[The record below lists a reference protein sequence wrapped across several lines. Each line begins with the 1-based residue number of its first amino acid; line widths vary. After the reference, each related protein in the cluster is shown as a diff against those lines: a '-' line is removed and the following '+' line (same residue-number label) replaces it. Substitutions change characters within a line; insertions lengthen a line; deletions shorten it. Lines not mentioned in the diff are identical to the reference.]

1 MPVDN
6 ASAVGTVFDIKQ
18 LAVYD
23 GPGIRTTVFLKGC
36 PLRCMW
42 CHNPEGLSYQP
53 QLMVSSNNC
62 LHCGACIRACP
73 NGGKTCTACGRCIR
87 ACPQGLRKLCGKRY
101 TAQELAQKLL
111 RDKDYL
117 AAMSGGVTFSGGEPL
132 LQPDFLCECL
142 RLCRQ
147 AGIHT
152 CLDTAGAGFGSYDGI
167 LRWTDLVLFD
177 AKHEEPGGYRRV
189 TGCGMEKAQAF
200 LEAVRRAGTP
210 MWVRHVVVPGL
221 TDGEAHMRA
230 LAAYV
235 ETLPNV
241 QRVQLLPYHTLGVK
255 KYAALG
261 IQYSLQGT
269 PPMDA
274 QLCRQYEAVYFPA
287 YAGNRK
293 GDKTDDAVSAVGG
306 LCAR

>member
-1 MPVDN
+1 MTGYLHSIESMCNV
-6 ASAVGTVFDIKQ
+6 
-18 LAVYD
+18 D
-23 GPGIRTTVFLKGC
+23 GPGVRTVVFLQGC
-36 PLRCMW
+36 ALRCRY
-42 CHNPEGLSYQP
+42 CHNPDTWPAAGGTPILP
-53 QLMVSSNNC
+53 QQLV
-62 LHCGACIRACP
+62 
-73 NGGKTCTACGRCIR
+73 
-87 ACPQGLRKLCGKRY
+87 
-101 TAQELAQKLL
+101 EKLL
-111 RDKDYL
+111 RYKPYYG
-117 AAMSGGVTFSGGEPL
+117 AQGGVTFSGGEPL

>member
-1 MPVDN
+1 
-6 ASAVGTVFDIKQ
+6 
-18 LAVYD
+18 
-23 GPGIRTTVFLKGC
+23 
-36 PLRCMW
+36 
-42 CHNPEGLSYQP
+42 
-53 QLMVSSNNC
+53 
-62 LHCGACIRACP
+62 
-73 NGGKTCTACGRCIR
+73 
-87 ACPQGLRKLCGKRY
+87 
-101 TAQELAQKLL
+101 
-111 RDKDYL
+111 
-117 AAMSGGVTFSGGEPL
+117 
-132 LQPDFLCECL
+132 
-142 RLCRQ
+142 
-147 AGIHT
+147 
-152 CLDTAGAGFGSYDGI
+152 
-167 LRWTDLVLFD
+167 
-177 AKHEEPGGYRRV
+177 
-189 TGCGMEKAQAF
+189 
-200 LEAVRRAGTP
+200 